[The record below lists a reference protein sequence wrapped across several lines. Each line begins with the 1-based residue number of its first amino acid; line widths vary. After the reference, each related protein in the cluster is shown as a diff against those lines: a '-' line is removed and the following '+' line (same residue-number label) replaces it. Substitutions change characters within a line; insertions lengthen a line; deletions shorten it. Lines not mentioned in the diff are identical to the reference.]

1 MSDVVSVQFPEGG
14 KLHYYLA
21 PGPRL
26 KIDTL
31 CVVETEYGP
40 AIARVVRVNPPQAD
54 RKASG
59 SIRRVL
65 RVATP
70 RDLEQRKH
78 NERLE
83 RDAYRLCRQKVLDK
97 KLEMKLVD
105 VAYTLEGRK
114 AIFFFTSENRV
125 DFREL
130 VKELAQA
137 LRIKIEMRQ
146 IGVRDEARRLGGVG
160 ACGRALCCCTFLK
173 DFVSVSIRMAK
184 DQNVSLTPTKVSGIC
199 GRLMC
204 CLSYEHDP
212 TKARRQKGE
221 PAVPGAAGAG
231 ETVAGPACGEACGAC
246 QDSEATPAEAAQPVN
261 PNSHGPNRRPGFL
274 PGGRHN
280 LGGRQRWNPRGSQAS
295 DPSHRESR
303 PLRNSNRS
311 PRRPDHPSGQPG
323 SRKPAPPNPSGRNGK
338 EGASSE

>member
-1 MSDVVSVQFPEGG
+1 MSEVVSVQFPEGG
-14 KLHYYLA
+14 KQYYYLA

-26 KIDTL
+26 KVDTL
-31 CVVETEYGP
+31 CVVETEFGP
-40 AIARVVRVNPPQAD
+40 ALARVVKLNPPRAD
-54 RKASG
+54 RKG
-59 SIRRVL
+59 LGPLRRVL
-65 RVATP
+65 RVATA

-83 RDAYRLCRQKVLDK
+83 RDAYRLCRQKVLEK
-97 KLEMKLVD
+97 KLAMKLVD
-105 VAYTLEGRK
+105 VVYTLEGRK

-137 LRIKIEMRQ
+137 LRVKIEMRQ

-184 DQNVSLTPTKVSGIC
+184 DQNVSLNPTKVSGIC

-212 TKARRQKGE
+212 SKAKRKKGE
-221 PAVPGAAGAG
+221 GKPGAGSG
-231 ETVAGPACGEACGAC
+231 EAQGVPACDGECAACANG
-246 QDSEATPAEAAQPVN
+246 AAQPPEENRSAEERPAVRN
-261 PNSHGPNRRPGFL
+261 PNPRTGPVS
-274 PGGRHN
+274 GGRPN
-280 LGGRQRWNPRGSQAS
+280 SGGRQPWNPHGPHS
-295 DPSHRESR
+295 D
-303 PLRNSNRS
+303 SNRRRDQQ
-311 PRRPDHPSGQPG
+311 PHANANRPGRRPEPQPG
-323 SRKPAPPNPSGRNGK
+323 TRRPEPPRGPGRGGS
-338 EGASSE
+338 EGAKSE